1 MMEKGNGRN
10 WSDLTDITSKL
21 LKEKRRKTY
30 LSTCSHFF
38 VQLCVRAKSLQ
49 SCLDL
54 GNPMD
59 CSLPGSSAR
68 GIPQARTLE
77 WGAMPSSRGSS
88 PPRDRTRASCLL
100 HWQVASLPPGKPE
113 CWLQTIRIR
122 QDAAS
127 RMPKFWLSI
136 ANWNAHLGLVLNTN
150 EWSGLRSNLG
160 DPPERQPIVSTCT
173 QYFQDKPKVHDLN
186 DFYSFYMKQLCGPG
200 KINLQIGFRLQATR
214 LRSLV

>member
-10 WSDLTDITSKL
+10 WSDLTDTTSKL

-38 VQLCVRAKSLQ
+38 VQLCALAKSLQ
-49 SCLDL
+49 SCLAL
-54 GNPMD
+54 GNAMD

-88 PPRDRTRASCLL
+88 PPRDRTCASCLL
-100 HWQVASLPPGKPE
+100 QWQVASLPLAPPGKPE

-122 QDAAS
+122 QDATS
-127 RMPKFWLSI
+127 RIPKFW
-136 ANWNAHLGLVLNTN
+136 V
-150 EWSGLRSNLG
+150 
-160 DPPERQPIVSTCT
+160 
-173 QYFQDKPKVHDLN
+173 
-186 DFYSFYMKQLCGPG
+186 
-200 KINLQIGFRLQATR
+200 LQIEMPTWAWYLIQMSEVA
-214 LRSLV
+214 